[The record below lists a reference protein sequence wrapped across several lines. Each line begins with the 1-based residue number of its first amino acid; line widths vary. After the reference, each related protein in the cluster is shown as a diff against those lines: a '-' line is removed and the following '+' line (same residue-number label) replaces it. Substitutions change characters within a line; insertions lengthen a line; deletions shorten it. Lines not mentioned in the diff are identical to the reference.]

1 MEILLKIKIASLRYS
16 MTLFVNVGLNCWQPK
31 IVVNSFFIEAVQEPE
46 INEFK
51 SLGPSSIREKILKSH
66 VDGLKQL
73 LAYLIH
79 LSFQ

>member
-51 SLGPSSIREKILKSH
+51 PN
-66 VDGLKQL
+66 
-73 LAYLIH
+73 
-79 LSFQ
+79 